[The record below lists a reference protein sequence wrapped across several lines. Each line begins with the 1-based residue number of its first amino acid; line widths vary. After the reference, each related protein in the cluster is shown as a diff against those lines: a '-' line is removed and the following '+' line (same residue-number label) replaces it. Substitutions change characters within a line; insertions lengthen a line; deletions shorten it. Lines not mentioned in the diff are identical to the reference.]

1 MSKIILDIPEET
13 HEKLKALAKD
23 DDRSLV
29 KYIIHGLEYLVNMP
43 VPYHKKIKIIKENK
57 NASKTKHTRQYI

>member
-43 VPYHKKIKIIKENK
+43 VPYHKKIKIIYDNNDNDKKGE
-57 NASKTKHTRQYI
+57 